1 MVDVKDTT
9 IFNKRS
15 SLSYK
20 VVAHQPWRRPVVVGV
35 TCLIGV
41 FCLVLGYA
49 LGNDWQ
55 ITERVSS
62 TLLSKDVEALE
73 GQVSSL
79 ESQLIDAELNA
90 DVQREASNALREDL
104 SLMRNEVARLE
115 EEVTF
120 YKSLMAPGSLAEGL
134 HISEFDVRPTQIEQ
148 QFAFELLLTQV
159 ALRRSYIG
167 GAVRLD
173 VIGHYDLPNAHKDSA
188 DKVSGDKESA
198 DKEIDE
204 AVLSLTE
211 LSELSAYPV
220 KFRFRYFQDV
230 AGLMTLPEGFQPD
243 RVLVTANQTGKDA
256 LQVTFPWPAL

>member
-1 MVDVKDTT
+1 M
-9 IFNKRS
+9 
-15 SLSYK
+15 
-20 VVAHQPWRRPVVVGV
+20 
-35 TCLIGV
+35 TCFIGV

-62 TLLSKDVEALE
+62 SLLSKDVEVLE
-73 GQVSSL
+73 KQVGDL
-79 ESQLIDAELNA
+79 ESELIDAELNA
-90 DVQREASNALREDL
+90 SVQREASNALRRDL
-104 SLMRNEVARLE
+104 ATMRNENARLQ

-134 HISEFDVRPTQIEQ
+134 HVSEFDVQPTQLER

-173 VIGHYDLPNAHKDSA
+173 VIGHYDLPD
-188 DKVSGDKESA
+188 A

-211 LSELSAYPV
+211 LSDLSTYPV

-243 RVLVTANQTGKDA
+243 RVLVTANQTGKEP